1 MGRYLS
7 AADISASGLVAE
19 RTRMQ
24 VIANNIANA
33 NTTRGRDG
41 QPYRRQNV
49 MFAPMLDHELAG
61 PDASRPAL
69 AGVQILGIHEDPSEF
84 PVIYNPNHPDADPS
98 GFVTMPNVSLAN
110 EMVDLIVASR
120 SYEANLQSLRNLRS
134 MVQNTLSLLRNV

>member
-33 NTTRGRDG
+33 NTTRGLDG

-49 MFAPMLDHELAG
+49 MFAPVLDDQLGNLPGANAKLG
-61 PDASRPAL
+61 
-69 AGVQILGIHEDPSEF
+69 GVQILGVHQDPSEF
-84 PVIYNPNHPDADPS
+84 PLVYNPHHPDANPE
-98 GFVTMPNVSLAN
+98 GFVAMPNVSLAN
-110 EMVDLIVASR
+110 EMVDMIVASR
-120 SYEANLQSLRNLRS
+120 SYEANLQALRNLRS